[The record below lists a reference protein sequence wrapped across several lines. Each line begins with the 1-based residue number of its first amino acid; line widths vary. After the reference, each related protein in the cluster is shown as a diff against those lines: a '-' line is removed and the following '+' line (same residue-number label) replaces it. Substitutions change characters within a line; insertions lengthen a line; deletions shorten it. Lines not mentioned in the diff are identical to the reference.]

1 MDKTA
6 ITGLH
11 TDLVDVC
18 DIGGN
23 RDYIRGTTE
32 FTLTRWITNPSIGYF
47 EKSVASIELHRLPDD
62 LQRDFRDFEERLV
75 RFINKSPK
83 A

>member
-11 TDLVDVC
+11 ADLVDVS
-18 DIGGN
+18 DIGN
-23 RDYIRGTTE
+23 RDYIQGATE
-32 FTLTRWITNPSIGYF
+32 FTLTRWITNPSIRYF
-47 EKSVASIELHRLPDD
+47 EKSVASIELHGLPDD

-75 RFINKSPK
+75 HFINKSPR